1 VHYLLIDDA
10 TGESRSIMAKEFPK
24 HRPGEPTPWPIIHET
39 FMRMSETA
47 KMNTDTA
54 KQLREKA
61 WKTWVTR
68 ERTELES
75 SRVKGSALF
84 DEHAKNTGML
94 TRSTSLNNLAERVR
108 AGRGDTGEDSMMP
121 YQAASGNSVVLTSN
135 IASTSNVRSTTEVN
149 LTPNGIGMSGVAQG
163 KDRRIMQM
171 SKRVQLL
178 KGQTAAKLSAANGR
192 LETFKVEA
200 SGDPVY
206 VARGGDLYDEDD
218 IEIIGGAELADDAL
232 TWGGQGNGASHRR
245 GSSSSTSHSG
255 EMVVDAEAESETS
268 DGQVD
273 EDYGEPYRES
283 MDDQAR
289 QKVLA
294 ILQAAKA
301 PARLT
306 GYQRRE
312 LKRARS
318 MGFRIERV
326 NPNPP
331 VKPGYCENCRVKY
344 EDFDTVSFGTRVSRH
359 MSSFDTD
366 KKSA

>member
-1 VHYLLIDDA
+1 
-10 TGESRSIMAKEFPK
+10 MAKEFPK
-24 HRPGEPTPWPIIHET
+24 HRVGEPAPWPIIHET

-68 ERTELES
+68 ERSELES

-84 DEHAKNTGML
+84 DEHARQTGML

-108 AGRGDTGEDSMMP
+108 AGRADTGEDSMMP

-135 IASTSNVRSTTEVN
+135 IASTSNVRSATGIN

-192 LETFKVEA
+192 LETNKVE
-200 SGDPVY
+200 SIGDPVY

-218 IEIIGGAELADDAL
+218 IEIIGGAELADDAM
-232 TWGGQGNGASHRR
+232 TWSGDANGMGHRR
-245 GSSSSTSHSG
+245 TSSSSSSG
-255 EMVVDAEAESETS
+255 EMVAEADPESETGEG
-268 DGQVD
+268 DINA
-273 EDYGEPYRES
+273 DYGEPYRES

-301 PARLT
+301 PAKLT

-318 MGFRIERV
+318 MGFRIERM
-326 NPNPP
+326 NPVVPQ
-331 VKPGYCENCRVKY
+331 KPGYCENCRVKY
-344 EDFDTVSFGTRVSRH
+344 EDFDNVSPQIGACRIIAAASVLT
-359 MSSFDTD
+359 
-366 KKSA
+366 